1 MLLPNVF
8 IVYSGISKSA
18 RQNYTIVNVVFAAGL
33 FELTV
38 PSVPTHRRL
47 LGDAI
52 RTRRKNAGLTQEEMA
67 EKTGLSVIFISL
79 LENGHRTVSVD
90 KLLRIA
96 KAVKTPI
103 RDFFNGV

>member
-1 MLLPNVF
+1 M
-8 IVYSGISKSA
+8 S
-18 RQNYTIVNVVFAAGL
+18 
-33 FELTV
+33 V

-47 LGDAI
+47 LGNAI
-52 RTRRKNAGLTQEEMA
+52 RTRRKLVGLTQEEMA

-90 KLLRIA
+90 TLLRIA

-103 RDFFNGV
+103 RDFFNDI